1 MNNYKH
7 ISIDGGSA
15 AYWRERKHA
24 FGLIREA
31 ELAAEELAE
40 APMYLHGGYDEN
52 GDVIPIENLAP
63 HDEMEDAIR
72 AIEAD
77 PTAVSILVAQGR
89 THIGGHKIGAVI
101 QGLEPDWGGIEH
113 PASNPLWGPDTD

>member
-1 MNNYKH
+1 MKDH
-7 ISIDGGSA
+7 KITSIDGGST
-15 AYWRERKHA
+15 AYWRSRKHA

-31 ELAAEELAE
+31 ELAAEELAA
-40 APMYLHGGYDEN
+40 APMYLHGGYDED
-52 GDVIPIENLAP
+52 GDVIPIENLDS
-63 HDEMEDAIR
+63 HDEIEDAIR

-101 QGLEPDWGGIEH
+101 RALEPDWGGIED
-113 PASNPLWGPDTD
+113 PESNPLWGPDTD

>member
-1 MNNYKH
+1 MNNHKI

-24 FGLIREA
+24 FRLIREA
-31 ELAAEELAE
+31 ELAAERLAD
-40 APMYLHGGYDEN
+40 APMYLHGGYDED
-52 GDVIPIENLAP
+52 GDVIPIENLGP
-63 HDEMEDAIR
+63 HDDMEDAIR

-89 THIGGHKIGAVI
+89 TEIRGHKVKAVI
-101 QGLEPDWGGIEH
+101 AGLEPDWGHIED
-113 PASNPLWGPDTD
+113 PVSNPLWGPDTD